1 MRRARP
7 VSLLR
12 QLLRLLLLLVALTA
26 LAAGAWLW
34 ADYQRFAE
42 RPLDLG
48 DRELVLEVK
57 LGTSFNQIVSR
68 LRQQRLSRAPR
79 LYWRALAHQ
88 MGVLD
93 GLRAGEYAIAQGMTP
108 RVLLERMARG
118 LVIQHQFT
126 ILEGWRFA
134 DLRAALARDAVL
146 EHRIDALSDTEIM
159 EQLGRIDLNPEGRF
173 LPETYAF
180 VRGQDD
186 LAILRRSFL
195 AMQKLLAAEWQGRAQ
210 PSPLRSPEQ
219 MLVLASIVE
228 KETGRPDD
236 RQRIA
241 GVFLRRLRIGMRLQ
255 TDPSVIYGL
264 GSAFN
269 GNLTRLHLNTDTPY
283 NTYTRAGLPPTPI
296 ALPGRAALHAVAHP
310 ADGNALYF
318 VARGDGSSEF
328 SATLEAHNAA
338 VRKYQ
343 LR

>member
-1 MRRARP
+1 MLF
-7 VSLLR
+7 LLA
-12 QLLRLLLLLVALTA
+12 LLVLT
-26 LAAGAWLW
+26 AAGAWLW
-34 ADYQRFAE
+34 GDYQRFAE
-42 RPLDLG
+42 RPLDLS

-68 LRQQRLSRAPR
+68 MRQQRLSRAPR
-79 LYWRALAHQ
+79 WYWRALAHQ

-93 GLRAGEYAIAQGMTP
+93 GLRAGEYALAHGMTP
-108 RVLLERMARG
+108 RDLLGRMARG
-118 LVIQHQFT
+118 QVIQHRFT

-134 DLRAALARDAVL
+134 DLRAALARDPVL
-146 EHRIDALSDTEIM
+146 VHRIDALADAEVM
-159 EQLGRIDLNPEGRF
+159 ERLSRIDLNPEGRF

-186 LAILRRSFL
+186 LAILKRSQL
-195 AMQKLLAAEWQGRAQ
+195 AMDKLLAAEWQGRAQ
-210 PSPLRSPEQ
+210 PSPLASPEQ
-219 MLVLASIVE
+219 MLILASIVE
-228 KETGRPDD
+228 KETGRPAD
-236 RQRIA
+236 RDRIA
-241 GVFLRRLRIGMRLQ
+241 GVFLRRLSIGMRLQ

-269 GNLTRLHLNTDTPY
+269 GNLTRQHLVTDTPY

-296 ALPGRAALHAVAHP
+296 ALPGRDALHAVAHP
-310 ADGNALYF
+310 AAGNALYF

-328 SATLEAHNAA
+328 SATLDAHNAA